1 MTIKLIA
8 SDIDGTF
15 LDDHHEFDHHRFQ
28 AQLDEMNRR
37 GIHFVVSSG
46 NQYLHCKKVMENIH
60 GDLTYV
66 TEDGGLIVEQEKILD
81 ASAIATELWQSV
93 VSSVYQKPVLKDAVV
108 ILSGLDAAYTNITP
122 KSDLWARTSYFYEA
136 LRPVSAFSQVASD
149 IYKVDVNW
157 PGLTDVR
164 DKHAEL
170 VSEFGDQLNEVMSGY
185 GGIDIIR
192 PHVTKAY
199 GLKQLQHLWG
209 ISMDET
215 MAFGDNQNDAAML
228 RDAKY
233 GYAMKNAAPEAKAA
247 TPLVTPLDNN
257 HDGVLDMI
265 DRVLLDRL
273 D

>member
-15 LDDHHEFDHHRFQ
+15 LDDQHAFDRERFQ
-28 AQLDEMNRR
+28 VQLDEMNRR

-46 NQYLHCKKVMENIH
+46 NQYLHCTKVMAGIN

-66 TEDGGLIVEQEKILD
+66 TEDGGLIVEQGKVLD
-81 ASAIATELWQSV
+81 ASPIEPELWQSV
-93 VSSVYQKPVLKDAVV
+93 LASVSQKSVLANGVI
-108 ILSGLDAAYTNITP
+108 ILSGAHAAYTNISP
-122 KSDLWARTSYFYEA
+122 ASEVWSRTQYFYEN
-136 LRPVSAFSQVASD
+136 LTPVTKLSQVQGE

-157 PGLTDVR
+157 PGIADVR

-170 VSEFGDQLNEVMSGY
+170 TSEFGDQLNGVMSGY
-185 GGIDIIR
+185 SGIDIIK

-199 GLKQLQHLWG
+199 GLEQLQRIWHV
-209 ISMDET
+209 SMAET
-215 MAFGDNQNDAAML
+215 MAFGDNQNDAPML

-247 TPLVTPLDNN
+247 TKLVTPLDNN
-257 HDGVLDMI
+257 HSGVLDMI
-265 DRVLLDRL
+265 DRVLANKI
-273 D
+273 